1 MFAHLC
7 HFAIVLCFRFFGVLK
22 GWRRGVG
29 RGEVGGSGLC
39 FVFVFPVAFLK
50 APRFRL
56 KGENSCH
63 RVEPR
68 PTTE

>member
-1 MFAHLC
+1 MSFC
-7 HFAIVLCFRFFGVLK
+7 DRFVFPFLWGFEGVEE
-22 GWRRGVG
+22 GVG